1 MRTIIAGI
9 GYRNLRDHSVGPLLV
24 DRLAGQRWPDGV
36 AVEDLSYGPI
46 AVVQRFEDDPLDR
59 RFDRAVVVSAVQRD
73 REPGSLTVYRWD
85 GVLPSEEGVQRAVV
99 DAVTGVIYLDNTLVV
114 ARHFRALP
122 AEVIV
127 IEVEPIL
134 HEFGD
139 GFSPAVAEAFETMC
153 RLARTLATDCASGEA
168 IPVAGLGGGSPAAT
182 TAP

>member
-1 MRTIIAGI
+1 MRAIIAGI

-24 DRLAGQRWPDGV
+24 DRLARQNWPDGV

-46 AVVQRFEDDPLDR
+46 AVVQRFEDDPPGR
-59 RFDRAVVVSAVQRD
+59 RFDRAVIVAAVPRD
-73 REPGSLTVYRWD
+73 REPGSLTIYRWD

-114 ARHFRALP
+114 TRHFRALP

-127 IEVEPIL
+127 MEVEPIL

-153 RLARTLATDCASGEA
+153 RLAGTLATDAAAAAA
-168 IPVAGLGGGSPAAT
+168 IPVAGLGGRSSAAV